1 MEVYCCKGLTS
12 YVKWHATR
20 KYFITIKDAYCKS
33 GETTKKNKRSTVNKS
48 RVGIKQNKKTLSKS
62 KGREEKRER
71 ETKNRWNK

>member
-48 RVGIKQNKKTLSKS
+48 RVGIKQN
-62 KGREEKRER
+62 
-71 ETKNRWNK
+71 